1 MDLDLFDYELPKGMI
16 AQEGAVPRDSSR
28 LFHARIGK
36 GSSHLRFR
44 DLPEVLSEG
53 DLLVINRSKVIPAR
67 VKGKKPTLG
76 RAEVL
81 FLEEVPGGWE
91 AIVSGKGI
99 KEGTDILLD
108 DPGYSIR
115 VIKRLNEG
123 RFLIRP
129 MREGHTLNLDEL
141 FSFLE
146 RFGSM
151 PTPPYV
157 KGELPYPEMYQT
169 IYAREEGSVAAPTAG
184 LHFTEDVLR
193 RLREKG
199 VEIKEI
205 VLHVGM
211 GTFAPVRSQ
220 NVRDHVMEEERFFVP
235 ADVQRAVMEACQD
248 AQKGRYRLWAVG
260 TTVMRTLETAF
271 LSDGTCIKEAG
282 RSGIFIYPGYEFKLP
297 YKGFITNFHLPRSTP
312 LMMLCAFWNRDEV
325 LTSYSEAVMIGYRFY
340 SLGDSMAVQRRD

>member
-1 MDLDLFDYELPKGMI
+1 MDIDLFDYELPRDMI

-36 GSSHLRFR
+36 MSSHLRFR

-53 DLLVINRSKVIPAR
+53 DAVIINRSKVIPAR
-67 VKGKKPTLG
+67 VKGRKPTLG
-76 RAEVL
+76 RVEVL
-81 FLEEVPGGWE
+81 FLEEVQGGWE
-91 AIVSGKGI
+91 ALVSGKGI
-99 KEGTDILLD
+99 KEGSDILLD

-115 VIKRLNEG
+115 VVRRLNEG

-129 MREGHTLNLDEL
+129 MSEGRMLSGEEVG
-141 FSFLE
+141 SFLE
-146 RFGSM
+146 RFGTM
-151 PTPPYV
+151 PTPPYI
-157 KGELPYPEMYQT
+157 KGELPYPDMYQT

-184 LHFTEDVLR
+184 LHFTEELLDSLR
-193 RLREKG
+193 DKG

-220 NVRDHVMEEERFFVP
+220 RVEEHVMEEERFFIP
-235 ADVQRAVMEACQD
+235 PDVQRTVMEACQD
-248 AQKGRYRLWAVG
+248 AEKGRYRLWAVG
-260 TTVMRTLETAF
+260 TTVMRALETAF
-271 LSDGTCIKEAG
+271 LTDGTCIKEAG
-282 RSGIFIYPGYEFKLP
+282 KSGLFIYPGYEFKLP

-312 LMMLCAFWNRDEV
+312 LMLLSAFWNREEV
-325 LTSYSEAVMIGYRFY
+325 LSAYSEAVKVGYRFY